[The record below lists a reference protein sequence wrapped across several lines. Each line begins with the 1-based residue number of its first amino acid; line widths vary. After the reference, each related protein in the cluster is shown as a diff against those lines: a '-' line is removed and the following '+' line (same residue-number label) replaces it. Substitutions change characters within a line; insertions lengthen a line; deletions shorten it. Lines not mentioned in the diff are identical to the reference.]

1 MTDSYWLEWATI
13 AGVHLVAV
21 ASPGPDFTVTIGQS
35 LKYGARTGIHTAIG
49 IGSGIFLHVI
59 YSLLGLGLIISQ
71 NEWLYLGMKWV
82 AAAYLV
88 YLGVLSLRA
97 KAGQTDELKQQHLT
111 PPSFWKAF
119 RIGFITNALNP
130 KATLFFLSLYVS
142 IVDQNTPYTIQ
153 AGYGLYMAC
162 ATTAWFTLIATLF
175 GNSTI
180 RHRYERY
187 AHWIDRVVGVILIAL
202 AVQLVFNS

>member
-1 MTDSYWLEWATI
+1 MSESYWIEWAAI

-21 ASPGPDFTVTIGQS
+21 ASPGPDFTVTLRES
-35 LKYGARTGIHTAIG
+35 LKYGARTGIYTAIG
-49 IGSGIFLHVI
+49 IGSAIFLHVL

-82 AAAYLV
+82 AAAYLA
-88 YLGVLSLRA
+88 YLAYLSLRS
-97 KAGQTDELKQQHLT
+97 KPGEIDQLKQEYLA
-111 PPSFWKAF
+111 PPTFWKSF

-142 IVDQNTPYTIQ
+142 IVSQDTPYTIQ
-153 AGYGLYMAC
+153 AGYGLYMAI
-162 ATTAWFTLIATLF
+162 ATTCWFSLIATLF
-175 GNSTI
+175 GNPTI

-187 AHWIDRVVGVILIAL
+187 AHWIDRFVGVVLLAL
-202 AVQLVFNS
+202 AVQLVIG